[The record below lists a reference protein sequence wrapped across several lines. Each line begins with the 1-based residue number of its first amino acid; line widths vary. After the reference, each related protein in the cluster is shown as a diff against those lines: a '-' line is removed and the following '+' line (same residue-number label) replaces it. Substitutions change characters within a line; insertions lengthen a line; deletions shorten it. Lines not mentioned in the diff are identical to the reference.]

1 METEKVVTE
10 DIMAS
15 SAQEVPAPEQGTPVP
30 PAEPPVPPVEP
41 PVQDE
46 KSKKSFLRA
55 CASWTDI
62 FVIAAMLSVLLIL
75 FGDLLSLILNRW
87 VIPANQIGM
96 NLLGDADSVEFLL
109 QYFNFYNLD
118 RIHAGDPAL

>member
-46 KSKKSFLRA
+46 KSK
-55 CASWTDI
+55 
-62 FVIAAMLSVLLIL
+62 
-75 FGDLLSLILNRW
+75 
-87 VIPANQIGM
+87 
-96 NLLGDADSVEFLL
+96 
-109 QYFNFYNLD
+109 
-118 RIHAGDPAL
+118 